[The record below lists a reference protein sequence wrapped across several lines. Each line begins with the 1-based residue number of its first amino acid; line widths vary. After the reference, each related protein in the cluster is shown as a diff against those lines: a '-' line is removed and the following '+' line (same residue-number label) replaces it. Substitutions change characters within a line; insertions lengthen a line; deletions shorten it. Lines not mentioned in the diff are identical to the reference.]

1 MSNSN
6 IGRKL
11 TLCRKKQ
18 NISIKDLSKLI
29 KVTPSLISQIE
40 KGTVNPSINFL
51 KSISNALN
59 VPLITFFIPSTDDSE
74 LIVRNNLRKIVILPE
89 SENILYEMLSNNPF
103 NKFEF
108 AIMNLAPKSYCKEKN
123 GHAGDE
129 VAYILKGSVELS
141 LEDDIFELN
150 EGDSVKIPFG
160 MRHKWGNPNEIES
173 KVIYIVVS

>member
-1 MSNSN
+1 MSNSS
-6 IGRKL
+6 IGKKL

-40 KGTVNPSINFL
+40 KGSVNPSINFL

-59 VPLITFFIPSTDDSE
+59 VPLITFFVPSIDDSE
-74 LIVRNNLRKIVILPE
+74 LIVKNNLRKIVIFPE

-108 AIMNLAPKSYCKEKN
+108 AIMNLSPKSYCKEKN

-160 MRHKWGNPNEIES
+160 MRHKWGNPSEVES

>member
-1 MSNSN
+1 MSNSS

-40 KGTVNPSINFL
+40 KGSVNPSINFL

-59 VPLITFFIPSTDDSE
+59 VPLITFFIPPIDNSE
-74 LIVRNNLRKIVILPE
+74 LVVRNNLRKIVILPE

-108 AIMNLAPKSYCKEKN
+108 AIMNLTPKSYCKEKN

-160 MRHKWGNPNEIES
+160 MRHRWGNPNEVES

>member
-6 IGRKL
+6 IGKKL

-40 KGTVNPSINFL
+40 KGSVNPSINFL

-59 VPLITFFIPSTDDSE
+59 VPLITFFIPSIDDSE
-74 LIVRNNLRKIVILPE
+74 LVVRNNLRKIVILPE
-89 SENILYEMLSNNPF
+89 SENIFYEMLSSNPF

-108 AIMNLAPKSYCKEKN
+108 AIMNLSPKSYCKEKN
-123 GHAGDE
+123 GHAGNE